1 MSIALWIAK
10 KQQLFYLVK
19 QVSDAY
25 GGGGG
30 DEAEWLRE
38 YGKDVAEANKEDL
51 QKAIDLFE
59 HLLKVAPPALLKRPE
74 KAVKL
79 YHCLECGYR
88 PPFCR
93 FDLYNKCSNI
103 NENVPHGT

>member
-10 KQQLFYLVK
+10 RQQLMYLVK
-19 QVSDAY
+19 KVSDAY
-25 GGGGG
+25 GG
-30 DEAEWLRE
+30 DDVEWLRE
-38 YGKDVAEANKEDL
+38 YAKDVAEANKDDL

-59 HLLKVAPPALLKRPE
+59 ELLKQAPKELLKTQNKP
-74 KAVKL
+74 VKT
-79 YHCLECGYR
+79 YQCEECGYR

-103 NENVPHGT
+103 KENVPQGT